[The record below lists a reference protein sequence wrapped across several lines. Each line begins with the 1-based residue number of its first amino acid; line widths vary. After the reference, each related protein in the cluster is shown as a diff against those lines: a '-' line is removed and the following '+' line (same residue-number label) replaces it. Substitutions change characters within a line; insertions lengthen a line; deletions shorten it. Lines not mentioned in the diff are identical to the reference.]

1 MDLGLR
7 GRRAL
12 VLAST
17 KGLGRSVATA
27 LAGEGASVMICGR
40 TGAAQAAEDIS
51 RETSGAVTGRDCD
64 LHDRAAIDD
73 LLRAASAEMGGVDI
87 LVLNGGGP
95 PPAPA
100 LDVSDKAWSAWFER
114 MVGNLI
120 HAATL
125 ALPAMRERGWG
136 RLLTIASS
144 AAVQPI
150 PGMALSN
157 SLRASLLAWN
167 KTLAAE
173 VAADGITCNVILPG
187 RIDTER
193 VAALD
198 RAKAERESRD
208 ITEVKRDALSGIPVG
223 RYGRPEEFGSVAA
236 FLCSDR
242 ASYVTGTVMRVD
254 GGLIRGI

>member
-40 TGAAQAAEDIS
+40 TGATQAAEGIS
-51 RETSGAVTGRDCD
+51 RETGGAVTGRDCD

-73 LLRAASAEMGGVDI
+73 LMQAASAEMGGIDI

-100 LDVSDKAWSAWFER
+100 LDVSGKAWADWFER
-114 MVGNLI
+114 MVGNLV
-120 HAATL
+120 HAASL
-125 ALPAMRERGWG
+125 ALPRMRERGWG

-167 KTLAAE
+167 KTLASE
-173 VAADGITCNVILPG
+173 IAADGITCNVVLPG

-198 RAKAERESRD
+198 RAKAEREGRE
-208 ITEVKRDALSGIPVG
+208 IAEVKRDVLSTIPVG
-223 RYGRPEEFGSVAA
+223 RYGRPDEFGSVAA
-236 FLCSDR
+236 FLCSEK
-242 ASYVTGTVMRVD
+242 ASYVTGTVLRID
-254 GGLIRGI
+254 GGLIRSI